1 MGNRKSL
8 PQHGMPNPAL
18 SLMLNNFTEKNLRR
32 PLAWDNGNAA
42 SVHAK
47 IFRPLSRNDAV
58 ERIFWV
64 YFCAHA

>member
-1 MGNRKSL
+1 
-8 PQHGMPNPAL
+8 
-18 SLMLNNFTEKNLRR
+18 MLNNFTEKNLRR